1 MVCHA
6 ALTARHMLRIGFVS
20 VALLALPPTIGTSA
34 AQTHAGGQVSHS
46 ARQYTVRS
54 GDTLDRIISQQ
65 IGASPFSVAFLRD
78 AIARMNPQAL
88 PQGARGTLLAGVVM
102 QIPDG
107 CALRQMAFGEAAACA
122 PIPDTPGVGGRSA
135 PLSAAERMEIER
147 RSWVRYP

>member
-6 ALTARHMLRIGFVS
+6 ALTARHVLRIGCLS
-20 VALLALPPTIGTSA
+20 LALLAFPPTAAISQ
-34 AQTHAGGQVSHS
+34 AQTHAGGHPSHG

-78 AIARMNPQAL
+78 AIAQMNPQAL

-107 CALRQMAFGEAAACA
+107 CALRQMAFGEAAACGA
-122 PIPDTPGVGGRSA
+122 MPDAAGAGGRSA